1 MNVLGIKPRGWGGT
15 SVFWQM
21 RGLPMNKGNIWN
33 INIYKKNI
41 YKKQIDNSHPSLT
54 SDRNTLERTGTT
66 FHSLFHK
73 CSATTNCRNTSKT
86 RVLRGLQ
93 ARLHK
98 ICSVM
103 FRLGHPSVELA
114 ESPVN
119 RGPAA
124 IHF

>member
-1 MNVLGIKPRGWGGT
+1 MNVLGIKTRVWVGT

-21 RGLPMNKGNIWN
+21 RGSPMTKGNIWN

-41 YKKQIDNSHPSLT
+41 YKKQIDNSHPSVI
-54 SDRNTLERTGTT
+54 SDQNTLERTGTT

-73 CSATTNCRNTSKT
+73 CSATTNCWNTMQT
-86 RVLRGLQ
+86 HVVRGLQ
-93 ARLHK
+93 ARLQK
-98 ICSVM
+98 SCSAM
-103 FRLGHPSVELA
+103 FRLIHPSAEHA